1 MAGTTALASAQPLQQ
16 GTARTGL
23 EMQMRLVPLV
33 CSFFLSFYIYFNTIY
48 LCTDSD
54 VYLQINRLQKFTIRT
69 IHGNASH
76 DDGQTIFRCFS
87 GLLIYCPSA
96 GFPS

>member
-33 CSFFLSFYIYFNTIY
+33 CSFYIYILI
-48 LCTDSD
+48 LCICVLTRMF
-54 VYLQINRLQKFTIRT
+54 ICK
-69 IHGNASH
+69 
-76 DDGQTIFRCFS
+76 
-87 GLLIYCPSA
+87 LIDYKSSPSEPYTA
-96 GFPS
+96 TPATTTAKPSLGVFLDY